1 MRSLHKFK
9 SRYYRI
15 CRRCGCALD
24 PGEGTLCEECEAEM
38 QPKSSGIEKTREVGL
53 IHAG

>member
-9 SRYYRI
+9 SRYYRT

-24 PGEGTLCEECEAEM
+24 PGEGILCEDCEKETRQESAAARE
-38 QPKSSGIEKTREVGL
+38 TREVGL
-53 IHAG
+53 IHAS